1 MKKLL
6 VVLIATIWSLS
17 AQADYSQAL
26 AAFKG
31 KNYADAEALL
41 QEAANNGDDR
51 AWNVLGVMYL
61 QGLDVE
67 QNTAKAVAYFE
78 RAAASGNVNAFKS
91 LVQIFSQGSD
101 SMPKDVERIR
111 KWAWRFAQ
119 NNNAY
124 AAFVYYQLAIQ
135 NELNVMDEQGRVDRQ
150 RYDALAKR
158 PVGDRELDAKAY
170 AMLSLAAERGYLP
183 AVVEAQRVLLSRDG
197 QAASEKALSYDFE
210 IQDRYASRISAQDS
224 AQLTEEAQALKR
236 IQSLGSTRVSV
247 ALYNDVLPSVIQAAD
262 AQVKSCDRS
271 KIQVAQLQVNGPIRG
286 ETYLPLNARLL
297 GETLLL
303 QGQWREVWTLNACG
317 KKVAVP
323 VTFEA
328 DGLAAAKFAVD
339 AQGAVVSR

>member
-61 QGLDVE
+61 PGLDVE

-124 AAFVYYQLAIQ
+124 AAFV
-135 NELNVMDEQGRVDRQ
+135 
-150 RYDALAKR
+150 
-158 PVGDRELDAKAY
+158 
-170 AMLSLAAERGYLP
+170 
-183 AVVEAQRVLLSRDG
+183 
-197 QAASEKALSYDFE
+197 
-210 IQDRYASRISAQDS
+210 
-224 AQLTEEAQALKR
+224 
-236 IQSLGSTRVSV
+236 
-247 ALYNDVLPSVIQAAD
+247 
-262 AQVKSCDRS
+262 
-271 KIQVAQLQVNGPIRG
+271 
-286 ETYLPLNARLL
+286 
-297 GETLLL
+297 
-303 QGQWREVWTLNACG
+303 
-317 KKVAVP
+317 
-323 VTFEA
+323 
-328 DGLAAAKFAVD
+328 
-339 AQGAVVSR
+339 